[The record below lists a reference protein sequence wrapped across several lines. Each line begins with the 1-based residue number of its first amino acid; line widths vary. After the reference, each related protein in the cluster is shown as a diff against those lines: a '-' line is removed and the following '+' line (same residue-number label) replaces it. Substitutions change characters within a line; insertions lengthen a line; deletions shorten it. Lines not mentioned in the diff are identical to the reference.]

1 MMRSNFR
8 PAPQCGP
15 LRGKI
20 RPAAAATY
28 IFKIEMRTPA
38 VKAAYFDGKK
48 LALRNDFPDPEPGE
62 SLVRV
67 TLAGICGTDLEMLDG
82 YMDFRGILGHEFV
95 GVVEKS
101 QNPDMVGKRVVGESN
116 VGCGSCGSCHAGLER
131 HCPLRTVLGILKR
144 NGAFAEFL
152 SLPDR
157 NLHVVPDSVSDQ
169 QAVFVEPLAAA
180 FEIAEQVRLRPDLEV
195 AVVGDGRLAQL
206 VSRVLKLHCDNI
218 VCFGRHQ
225 IKLVRMEEMGIRTKI
240 GTGPDDNNSFDLVVE
255 ATGSHSGFSDAVN
268 LARPRGTVVLK
279 STTTSKESLDL
290 TPAVVNEVTLV
301 GSRCGVFGPALEALA
316 TGMISVDD
324 MVDST
329 YPLEGIREAVEYARK
344 PGILKVLLR
353 P

>member
-1 MMRSNFR
+1 M
-8 PAPQCGP
+8 
-15 LRGKI
+15 
-20 RPAAAATY
+20 
-28 IFKIEMRTPA
+28 
-38 VKAAYFDGKK
+38 KAAYFDGKE
-48 LALRNDFPDPEPGE
+48 LEFRNDFPDPEPGE

-82 YMDFRGILGHEFV
+82 YMGFRGILGHEFV

-101 QNPDMVGKRVVGESN
+101 QNPDMIGKRVVGEIN
-116 VGCGSCGSCHAGLER
+116 VGCGSCGSCNKGLER
-131 HCPLRTVLGILKR
+131 HCPGRTVLGILKR

-157 NLHVVPDSVSDQ
+157 NLHIVPDSVSDQ

-180 FEIAEQVRLRPDLEV
+180 FEIAEQIQLRPDWEV

-225 IKLVRMEEMGIRTKI
+225 VKLVRMEEMGIRTKI
-240 GTGPDDNNSFDLVVE
+240 GTGPDDNCSFDLVVE

-279 STTTSKESLDL
+279 STTTSRESLDI

-301 GSRCGVFGPALEALA
+301 GSRCGVFGPAIDALA
-316 TGMISVDD
+316 TGMISVVDL
-324 MVDST
+324 VDST

-344 PGILKVLLR
+344 PGILKVLLK